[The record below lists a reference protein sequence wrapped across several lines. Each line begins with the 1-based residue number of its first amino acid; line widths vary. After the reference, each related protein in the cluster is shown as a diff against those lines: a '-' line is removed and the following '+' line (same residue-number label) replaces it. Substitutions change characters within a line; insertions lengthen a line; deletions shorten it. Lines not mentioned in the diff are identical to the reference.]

1 MLNHHHLPPD
11 RLPEG
16 KGESRG
22 AAVVEGRGG
31 VGQAEAEDGGHRH
44 EEEGQ
49 GGEEEGKLK
58 QDFNIDCLNIIMTAF
73 IFFFMEMGSIGD
85 CQIIRKGGQEG
96 QRKFK
101 SWQSSMRRTLP
112 PGSSNPISDP

>member
-11 RLPEG
+11 CLPEG

-22 AAVVEGRGG
+22 AAVVEGRGD

-58 QDFNIDCLNIIMTAF
+58 QDFNIDCLNIIPCVQKQRLFFSQGAWLYTSCLFSVSTASWNAS
-73 IFFFMEMGSIGD
+73 ILIGSNADCIGS
-85 CQIIRKGGQEG
+85 R
-96 QRKFK
+96 
-101 SWQSSMRRTLP
+101 
-112 PGSSNPISDP
+112 

>member
-11 RLPEG
+11 CLPEG

-73 IFFFMEMGSIGD
+73 IFFMEMGTALPMSLVIV
-85 CQIIRKGGQEG
+85 R
-96 QRKFK
+96 
-101 SWQSSMRRTLP
+101 SS
-112 PGSSNPISDP
+112 G

>member
-1 MLNHHHLPPD
+1 M
-11 RLPEG
+11 PEG

-73 IFFFMEMGSIGD
+73 IFFLWRWVALPMSLVIV
-85 CQIIRKGGQEG
+85 R
-96 QRKFK
+96 
-101 SWQSSMRRTLP
+101 SS
-112 PGSSNPISDP
+112 G